1 VTRGFSRYLDGLRV
15 FAAFTVF
22 ASHFAY
28 ARFSGGAHLWIRE
41 LNLGSDAVV
50 LFFVLSGFII
60 DFTAETKDKT
70 LGAFAFS
77 RATRIYSVALPA
89 LVVTFVLD
97 ALGSRLHPADYAGWW
112 YDGDRSALRFFT
124 ASTFTNELWFLH
136 LRPGTNG
143 PYWSLTYEVW
153 YYVIFAVLLYSP
165 RKKGLLAVLLC
176 LATGPKPL
184 LLAPAF
190 ALGVWVHRRAK
201 QAPPPSLRFAGLFVF
216 GTPLLYA
223 LFLATDV
230 PHDLKRLTAALLG
243 EAAVSK
249 LGFSDEFI
257 WNDAIAGLVAIH
269 LLGVHSLL
277 ERDRGKSLERDGKA
291 EPAKAAPWREKAG
304 AFVHFLSGGTFS
316 LYLVHYPVMQ
326 FMASVLPGRPEVLSR
341 QVVLASAVLVFC
353 LVFAALFERTL
364 PAQRAAL
371 RKRVWRIAPDA
382 KA

>member
-28 ARFSGGAHLWIRE
+28 ARFSGGAYLWIRE

-77 RATRIYSVALPA
+77 RATRVYSVALPA
-89 LVVTFVLD
+89 LLVTFVLD
-97 ALGSRLHPADYAGWW
+97 SLGSRLHPADYAGWW
-112 YDGDRSALRFFT
+112 YDGDRRALRFLT
-124 ASTFTNELWFLH
+124 ASTFTNELWFFH

-153 YYVIFAVLLYSP
+153 YYAIFAVLRYSP
-165 RKKGLLAVLLC
+165 RKKVLLAVLLC
-176 LATGPKPL
+176 LAAGPKPL

-201 QAPPPSLRFAGLFVF
+201 EPLPNLRFAALFVF
-216 GTPLLYA
+216 VTPLLYA

-230 PHDLKRLTAALLG
+230 PHDLKRITAALLG
-243 EAAVSK
+243 DAAVSK
-249 LGFSDEFI
+249 LGFSDEFV

-269 LLGVHSLL
+269 LLGVHALL
-277 ERDRGKSLERDGKA
+277 ERDPLKSPEGEAKA
-291 EPAKAAPWREKAG
+291 EPTKAAPWRERAG
-304 AFVHFLSGGTFS
+304 PFVHFLSGGTFS

-326 FMASVLPGRPEVLSR
+326 FIASVLPGRPD
-341 QVVLASAVLVFC
+341 VLARQIVLGSAVLVSC

-364 PAQRAAL
+364 PAQRIAL
-371 RKRVWRIAPDA
+371 RKRVWRVAPNA